1 LGVVGHSTNP
11 KAGGL
16 AGSGGCGSVGYA
28 IDTRQVGD
36 PVAGVADRS
45 RHAQGPPSLDNS
57 EKSPARRI
65 YGEIMDRCVQ
75 PALHN
80 DPRSSASSG
89 RRCSGVWVVG
99 GAVGGTVGVFAVG
112 EAWGV
117 GFFGVPGGWGRS
129 VWLVG
134 ALVVVG
140 VVGAMCV
147 IGAVV
152 AVSVNVVGGLAG
164 LVVVGGLAGLVVV
177 RVSLGSGSGSGRS
190 GGVGAVVDLEG
201 QVGDAVVAG

>member
-65 YGEIMDRCVQ
+65 YGEIVDRCVH
-75 PALHN
+75 PAGSRLYTTIHALRPVPDDVDN
-80 DPRSSASSG
+80 SKKRGAQEVEVGPAG
-89 RRCSGVWVVG
+89 SGVWVVG

-140 VVGAMCV
+140 VVGARCV

-164 LVVVGGLAGLVVV
+164 PVVVGRLAGLVVV
-177 RVSLGSGSGSGRS
+177 RVSLGSGR
-190 GGVGAVVDLEG
+190 
-201 QVGDAVVAG
+201 